1 MTNIKKNK
9 RIIAFAG
16 RKRSGKTTLAKLLQY
31 EENAVIITIANY
43 LKYLCCD
50 LLNISYDELIE
61 KKDNGYV
68 FDIMPDDRWFKIIA
82 RKTDINIESVRKE
95 LENVHFT
102 TIREILQIIG
112 TDVIRKY
119 NENWHVQKMLEE
131 IDSYSD
137 DKLIAIDDVRFPNEK
152 EVILS
157 RSGEVFF
164 IVRPS
169 LSDISNHSSETAL
182 KWQDF
187 DDKHVIINDVPSK
200 KLLEQ
205 IFMVYYKNDFEIN
218 CPGSIFLSENT
229 RYLKCSDFGHN
240 TDSDDELLNDVLR
253 QLELNKET
261 NYYGVIRYKTCNRQ
275 MAKRYAIEIDN
286 TSDKL
291 DKHCNEFLTYN
302 PLIIEN
308 LKKYF

>member
-1 MTNIKKNK
+1 
-9 RIIAFAG
+9 
-16 RKRSGKTTLAKLLQY
+16 
-31 EENAVIITIANY
+31 
-43 LKYLCCD
+43 
-50 LLNISYDELIE
+50 
-61 KKDNGYV
+61 
-68 FDIMPDDRWFKIIA
+68 
-82 RKTDINIESVRKE
+82 
-95 LENVHFT
+95 
-102 TIREILQIIG
+102 
-112 TDVIRKY
+112 
-119 NENWHVQKMLEE
+119 MLEE

-152 EVILS
+152 EAILS

-200 KLLEQ
+200 ELLEQ
-205 IFMVYYKNDFEIN
+205 TFMVYYKNDFEIN

>member
-82 RKTDINIESVRKE
+82 RKTDISIENVRKE

-152 EVILS
+152 EAILS

-187 DDKHVIINDVPSK
+187 DDKHVIINDAPSK
-200 KLLEQ
+200 ELLEQ
-205 IFMVYYKNDFEIN
+205 TFMVYYKNDFEIN